1 MNKLLREV
9 LNTAGVDALIGAL
22 DADWTLAVAQ
32 QIQQIAAPTFDESRR
47 AAWVAEQFRLLGL
60 ADVAMDALHNV
71 YGRLA
76 GAESTRAAMVSA
88 HTDTVFPLETDLTL
102 RWPEGRIYG
111 PGIGDNSLGV
121 AGLLALAQVLTRAAQ
136 QSEYTT
142 AVDVWFVAN
151 SREEGLGDLGGIRAA
166 LDWLGE
172 QVQAAVVLEG
182 TMFGQ
187 VCHVGIGVR
196 RYEIK
201 VTCEG
206 GHSWINYG
214 QPSAIHELMHI
225 GSRLT
230 RLRLPK
236 SPRSTLNIGVI
247 EGGRSINSIAP
258 EARLQLDLRSM
269 DAAVLDE
276 MTQRTDQ
283 LLEEYRREGVTV
295 TLTEIGNRP
304 FGYIPADHPLVQV
317 AIAALTEVGVSAP
330 QLVSSSTDANIPLSR
345 GVPAVCI
352 GLTTGGNAH
361 RTDEYIDTAAL
372 GRGLKQILLT
382 TLGAVHL
389 AAVRG

>member
-1 MNKLLREV
+1 MNSTLQAV
-9 LNTAGVDALIGAL
+9 LNAAGMDALTEAL
-22 DADWTLAVAQ
+22 DAEWVLATAQ

-47 AAWVAEQFRLLGL
+47 AAWVAEQFRMLGL
-60 ADVAMDALHNV
+60 ADVATDGLHTV

-76 GAESTRAAMVSA
+76 GAESARAVVVSA

-102 RWPEGRIYG
+102 RWPEGRISG

-121 AGLLALAQVLTRAAQ
+121 AGLLALVRVLTHSGYRP
-136 QSEYTT
+136 

-166 LDWLGE
+166 LDRLGE

-201 VTCEG
+201 VTCDG

-225 GSRLT
+225 GSRLA

-236 SPRSTLNIGVI
+236 SPRSTLNIGMI

-304 FGYIPADHPLVQV
+304 FGHIPTHHPLVQM

-330 QLVSSSTDANIPLSR
+330 QVVSSSTDANIPLSR
-345 GVPAVCI
+345 GIPAVCI
-352 GLTTGGNAH
+352 GLTTGGHAH
-361 RTDEYIDTAAL
+361 RTDEYIDRAAI
-372 GRGLKQILLT
+372 GQGLKQILLT